1 MARSVEWWVASRYLR
16 SRRGSRFVSLI
27 TLIATAG
34 IALGVMALIV
44 VTGVM
49 SGLQKDLREKILVA
63 NPHLRVL
70 TYGEGLRLDDWRRVI
85 AELRGLEGVV
95 AAAPF
100 VLSEGL
106 VSAGHDYVEGAA
118 VIGIE
123 TDTGGASVTS
133 LPQSFVSGDLRFAPT
148 TPDVEGGVVLGRRLS
163 ERLSAYPGTI
173 VTVVSPAGSSFNRA
187 LGTFAPRY
195 WRFEVTGVFETGMYE
210 YDNKYLLMSRELAQR
225 FAGLDT
231 SVSGIELRVSDPWR
245 VAAVAERVRE
255 RLGFP
260 YRTVDWQEQNRQ
272 LFSALKLEKLAMS
285 VILLLIVLVAAFN
298 IVSTLTMAVHDRT
311 REIGILRAMGMT
323 SRGIRRIFV
332 AQGVFV
338 GVVGTALGAA
348 GGLALGALLDRRRLI
363 ALDPSVYFIDHLPV
377 DLAAVD
383 VVVILA
389 ASLGIAALATV
400 YPSRRAAALTP
411 VEAIRHE

>member
-1 MARSVEWWVASRYLR
+1 MARSVEWWIASRYLR

-34 IALGVMALIV
+34 VALGVMALIV

-49 SGLQKDLREKILVA
+49 SGLQQDLREKILVA
-63 NPHLRVL
+63 SPHLRVL

-85 AELRGLEGVV
+85 GEVRRVDGVL

-100 VLSEGL
+100 VMSEGL

-118 VIGIE
+118 VLGVE
-123 TDTGGASVTS
+123 PDTGTRAVTS
-133 LPQSFVSGDLRFAPT
+133 LARSFVSGDLRFAT
-148 TPDVEGGVVLGRRLS
+148 TAADVEGGVMLGRRLA
-163 ERLSAYPGTI
+163 ERLSAFPGTV
-173 VTVVSPAGSSFNRA
+173 VTVVSPAGSNFNRA

-195 WRFEVTGVFETGMYE
+195 WRLEVSGVFETGMYE
-210 YDNKYLLMSRELAQR
+210 YDNKYMLMPRALAQR

-231 SVSGIELRVSDPWR
+231 AVSGIELRVANPWK
-245 VAAVAERVRE
+245 VAAVADLVRE

-311 REIGILRAMGMT
+311 KEIGILRAMGMT
-323 SRGIRRIFV
+323 SPQIRRIFV

-338 GVVGTALGAA
+338 GVVGTTLGAA
-348 GGLALGALLDRRRLI
+348 GGLALGLVLDRHRLI
-363 ALDPSVYFIDHLPV
+363 PLDPSVYFIDHLPV
-377 DLAAVD
+377 SIGVLD
-383 VVVILA
+383 VAFILS
-389 ASLGIAALATV
+389 ASMAIAALATV
-400 YPSRRAAALTP
+400 YPSRRAAALRP